1 MVESNVVEV
10 MGREAESF
18 RATEHS
24 EGLRVARLEAAGP
37 LYEFLESL
45 RSREWVRDDDVQ
57 ADGLY
62 AARLGLLAGD
72 DYLRDAVLCKILMPD
87 VDAGMFREVASAG
100 YGTLDTVERVMEHV
114 YEHTDYDVREQVGS
128 YRTADGMPALLA
140 DEVAVLPPDWRRGAL
155 EVAAFT
161 SWAQGDDEATVN
173 EYCARL
179 FEVQPY
185 NMMGS
190 QVSAVNLKG
199 VRPAFV
205 ASKSRSGVD
214 VSSLDDSAS
223 LNDAAS
229 AVSAR

>member
-1 MVESNVVEV
+1 MVESSVVQV
-10 MGREAESF
+10 MEREAESF
-18 RATEHS
+18 RATEVN
-24 EGLRVARLEAAGP
+24 EGLRQARLEAAGP

-45 RSREWVRDDDVQ
+45 RSRAWVRGDDVQ

-62 AARLGLLAGD
+62 AARLGLLTGD
-72 DYLRDAVLCKILMPD
+72 DCLRDAVLCKILMPD
-87 VDAGMFREVASAG
+87 VDAAMFREVASAG
-100 YGTLDTVERVMEHV
+100 YATLDTVERVMDHV
-114 YEHTDYDVREQVGS
+114 YEHADYDVREQVGS
-128 YRTADGMPALLA
+128 YHTTDGMPALLSGA
-140 DEVAVLPPDWRRGAL
+140 VEVLPPDWRRGAL

-179 FEVQPY
+179 FAVQPY

-205 ASKSRSGVD
+205 AANIRSETD
-214 VSSLDDSAS
+214 VASLDEATTLD
-223 LNDAAS
+223 DAVS